1 MQKIY
6 DFIAQRPSGELVR
19 LSQFA
24 GKVLLIVNTASKCG
38 FTPQFAGLEELYQ
51 RYRDRGLV
59 ILGFPCGQFLGQE
72 LSTGEDAASFCSLN
86 YGVSFPMMKKVRVNG
101 RYEDPIFTYLK
112 HAAPGTLTSCIKWN
126 FTKFLINRNGKV
138 VARFEPTVDLK
149 EVQKAVEAEL

>member
-112 HAAPGTLTSCIKWN
+112 RAARGTLTSCIKWN
-126 FTKFLINRNGKV
+126 FTKFVVDRKGEV
-138 VARFEPTVDLK
+138 VARFEPTASLDDLEK
-149 EVQKAVEAEL
+149 CVASLL

>member
-126 FTKFLINRNGKV
+126 FTKFLVDRKGNVI
-138 VARFEPTVDLK
+138 ARFEPTVDME
-149 EVQKAVEAEL
+149 EVRKAVEAAL

>member
-112 HAAPGTLTSCIKWN
+112 RAARGTLTSCIKWN
-126 FTKFLINRNGKV
+126 FTKFLINKKGQV
-138 VARFEPTVDLK
+138 VARFEPTESIENIAK
-149 EVQKAVEAEL
+149 QIEELL